1 MTPFKGRYWHV
12 IQDNMIECTLCPRNC
27 KLRDGKRG
35 FCFARQNI
43 GGEMILTSYGKSSGF
58 CIDPIEK
65 KPLNHFLPGTSVFSL
80 GTVGCNLGCK
90 FCQNWDISKA
100 IDLERLQDEA
110 SPETIAN
117 AALQLGCR
125 SVAFTYNDPVIFLE
139 YAVDIAK
146 SCREVGINTVA
157 VTAGFITDEAR
168 PEFYSVMDAANVD
181 LKGFT
186 QDFYKSICLAQLDPV
201 LKTLKY
207 LKHETDVW
215 FEITNLVIPQAN
227 DGDDELKA
235 MCDWIVEELGVD
247 VPIHFTAF
255 HPDYKMMDRDS
266 TPASTLSRA
275 RDIAISAGI
284 NYAYTGNVHDT
295 EGGSTYCPNC
305 KECLIERDWYNLN
318 SFHIKDGC
326 CEFCQF
332 PIVGRFENIPG
343 TWGRRR
349 MPVRLSD
356 TSPPA

>member
-12 IQDNMIECTLCPRNC
+12 IQDNMIECTHCPRNW

-58 CIDPIEK
+58 CIYTIEK

-100 IDLERLQDEA
+100 VDLERLQDEA

-284 NYAYTGNVHDT
+284 NYAYTGNIHDT
-295 EGGSTYCPNC
+295 EGGSTYCTNC